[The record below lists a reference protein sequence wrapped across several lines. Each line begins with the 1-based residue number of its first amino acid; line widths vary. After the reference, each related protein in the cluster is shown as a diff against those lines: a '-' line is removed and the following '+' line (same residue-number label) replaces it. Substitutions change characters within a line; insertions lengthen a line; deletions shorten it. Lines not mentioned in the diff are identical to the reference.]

1 MLILNPIPHETIWGG
16 NRILH
21 NSDGKKIGHL
31 YMVSGHSGMSSPVM
45 NGPDK
50 GRLLC
55 DVFAERKTEWGLGEF
70 EEFPLTIALVDA
82 SGDLSIQVHPDDRA
96 AQELE
101 GKRIGKKESWLFL
114 VAPES
119 GWIYAGCSAQTKK
132 DVDEAVRDGT
142 MEQVV
147 GRLPVSRGDYVC
159 IGAGTLHA
167 MTAGSLVYEIEYGSN
182 YTYRFYDYNRVGA
195 DGKGRE
201 LHIGKALKS
210 IDVGAKPR
218 KEPQGDGTFIEDVYE
233 VRRRPVKASYR
244 NCSGETEC
252 VSVLSG
258 NAVLDGISVGY
269 GMSLLLFPGEEI
281 AGADFGDAVIARLRR

>member
-1 MLILNPIPHETIWGG
+1 MLILNPISHETIWGG

-21 NSDGKKIGHL
+21 NADGKKIGHL
-31 YMVSGHSGMSSPVM
+31 YMVCGHPGLSSPVM

-55 DVFAERKTEWGLGEF
+55 DLFAERKTEWGLGEF
-70 EEFPLTIALVDA
+70 EEFPLTIAIVDA
-82 SGDLSIQVHPDDRA
+82 SDDLSIQVHPDDRA

-114 VAPES
+114 EAPES
-119 GWIYAGCSAQTKK
+119 GWIYAGCSARTKM
-132 DVDEAVRDGT
+132 DVEEAVKGGT
-142 MEQVV
+142 MEKAV
-147 GRLPVSRGDYVC
+147 GRLPVRRGDYVC

-210 IDVGAKPR
+210 IDVRARPR
-218 KEPQGDGTFIEDVYE
+218 KESWGNGIFTEDVYE
-233 VRRRPVKASYR
+233 VRRCSVNGPYR
-244 NCSGETEC
+244 NSSGEIEC
-252 VSVLSG
+252 ISVLSG